1 MLAPS
6 RSLLDRRVLAALELV
21 DAATGERI
29 TAPLTLSSPSLGF
42 VRNRSGLFVVNAMVA
57 RTPQERQL
65 AAHLAAFDDAPDGL
79 AAGALSFPVTIT
91 DPAGRYVPRIAAIAL
106 PRGNAAGEAIR
117 VAMFAGPAAPIGQ
130 NWSGVRASLKRRS
143 AGKEVAL
150 AGARLSLLRASD
162 DQLLGSGIADA
173 RGEVLALAVGIP
185 IIDFTTSPPPP
196 PPPPGG
202 GGGGGGPP
210 PPPAPVGTKKVATRL
225 LIETAPGQPW
235 PTDPESIT
243 ASGQQWV
250 PVSGNL
256 PTLEL
261 ETGRILADG
270 LGLLLKRKP

>member
-1 MLAPS
+1 MLAAS

-29 TAPLTLSSPSLGF
+29 TAPMALASPSLGF
-42 VRNRSGLFVVNAMVA
+42 VRNRSGLFVINAMTP
-57 RTPQERQL
+57 RTAQERQL
-65 AAHLAAFDDAPDGL
+65 AAHLAAFDEAPAGL
-79 AAGALSFPVTIT
+79 ATGAMGFPVTVT
-91 DPAGRYVPRIAAIAL
+91 DPAARYVPRIVSIAL
-106 PRGNAAGEAIR
+106 PRGAAAGEPVK
-117 VAMFAGPAAPIGQ
+117 VAMFAGPAAPVGQ

-143 AGKEVAL
+143 SGQEVPL
-150 AGARLSLLRASD
+150 AGARLSLLRAND

-185 IIDFTTSPPPP
+185 IIDFTTTPPPS
-196 PPPPGG
+196 PPPGG
-202 GGGGGGPP
+202 GGAP
-210 PPPAPVGTKKVATRL
+210 PPPAPVGTKKVAAKL
-225 LIETAPGQPW
+225 IIETAPGQPW

-261 ETGRILADG
+261 ETGRIRADG
-270 LGLLLKRKP
+270 LDLLLKRKP